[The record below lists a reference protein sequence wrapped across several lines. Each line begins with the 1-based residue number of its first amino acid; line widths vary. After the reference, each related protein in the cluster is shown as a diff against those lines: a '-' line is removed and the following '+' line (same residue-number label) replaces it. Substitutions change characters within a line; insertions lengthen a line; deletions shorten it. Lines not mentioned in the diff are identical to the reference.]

1 MKHSVV
7 NRNVLN
13 KKSLNDKSEVKEEKN
28 DTVSSHNVNV
38 LLDNPEEKR
47 RAVLPVQYPPVLAIS
62 QRPE

>member
-1 MKHSVV
+1 LS
-7 NRNVLN
+7 